1 MYVIHVGDEMFQVR
15 QVLKE
20 QSDIQV
26 LLVSL
31 DNEDLAGSKGQLD
44 LRDRLVPGDRREEE
58 EEEEVHKEFL
68 DLEARQ
74 VWVVEVL
81 ISLLYLRQ

>member
-1 MYVIHVGDEMFQVR
+1 VYVIHVGDEMFQVR

-58 EEEEVHKEFL
+58 EEVHKEFL

-74 VWVVEVL
+74 V
-81 ISLLYLRQ
+81 

>member
-1 MYVIHVGDEMFQVR
+1 VYVIHVGDEMFQVR

>member
-74 VWVVEVL
+74 V
-81 ISLLYLRQ
+81 